1 MNKIINKNKILHTLG
16 FFIVVVFSTSSG
28 KTEAG
33 EDATFKHQ
41 VYNNIAKSLL
51 IKDENFPK
59 GQYNIKNK
67 EQSKDV
73 EFINF
78 TPTNQ
83 YTIKNKGQ
91 CKDSKEESFECAV
104 LNLDKTIEN
113 RKKNNEHNFWIEVGC
128 GYGFTDLPTK
138 DLEKVVINNIKH
150 YESDGSNYVR
160 VNQDRYYN
168 KIDRAY
174 SLELTLEVTGQDGN
188 MVYYPEHAIRVL
200 NPWRPL
206 KCETPVLDEHKNYK
220 KHYRNIKKSSIKRE
234 IFNNGQYTIKNKG
247 QCKDG
252 KKESFECAVLNLD
265 KTIENRKK
273 NNGPNILW
281 DENGCN
287 YSFYNLP
294 NKALK
299 KVEITSIIH
308 YEDTNYIGV
317 NQGRYYKNIDR
328 EFSLELM
335 LKVTGEGDN
344 KAYYPE
350 YAKRIGGITNSC
362 KAVIVNN

>member
-33 EDATFKHQ
+33 EDAAFKHQ
-41 VYNNIAKSLL
+41 VYDNIARSLL

-67 EQSKDV
+67 EQSKVV

-78 TPTNQ
+78 TPTN
-83 YTIKNKGQ
+83 
-91 CKDSKEESFECAV
+91 
-104 LNLDKTIEN
+104 
-113 RKKNNEHNFWIEVGC
+113 
-128 GYGFTDLPTK
+128 
-138 DLEKVVINNIKH
+138 
-150 YESDGSNYVR
+150 
-160 VNQDRYYN
+160 
-168 KIDRAY
+168 
-174 SLELTLEVTGQDGN
+174 
-188 MVYYPEHAIRVL
+188 
-200 NPWRPL
+200 
-206 KCETPVLDEHKNYK
+206 
-220 KHYRNIKKSSIKRE
+220 
-234 IFNNGQYTIKNKG
+234 QYTIKNKG

-273 NNGPNILW
+273 NNGTNILW